1 MLQNNIMKKI
11 FLIGFLC
18 LLFFGGMQAFAHS
31 AQAACYRVS
40 LDTCQRIAK
49 GDGGPNPYC
58 QSNNITSYSQSCS
71 IDLPLNCPGIPPCGP
86 PKVAVTD
93 CTAVAQ
99 TACGTPP
106 PTVTISVNPGTITL
120 GQSANLTWTT
130 TDATT
135 CTASGAWSGGEPT
148 SSSGFAV
155 TPGGTGSYAYTLTCT
170 GPGGQANND
179 ATLQV
184 NPVSS
189 NGTINVTSENSQ
201 KSSVLVT
208 STWNFVGS

>member
-71 IDLPLNCPGIPPCGP
+71 IDLPLNCPAIPPSGP
-86 PKVAVTD
+86 PKVPVPNSTPSP
-93 CTAVAQ
+93 Q
-99 TACGTPP
+99 TPSGTPP
-106 PTVTISVNPGTITL
+106 PTSTISV
-120 GQSANLTWTT
+120 
-130 TDATT
+130 
-135 CTASGAWSGGEPT
+135 
-148 SSSGFAV
+148 
-155 TPGGTGSYAYTLTCT
+155 
-170 GPGGQANND
+170 
-179 ATLQV
+179 
-184 NPVSS
+184 
-189 NGTINVTSENSQ
+189 
-201 KSSVLVT
+201 
-208 STWNFVGS
+208 